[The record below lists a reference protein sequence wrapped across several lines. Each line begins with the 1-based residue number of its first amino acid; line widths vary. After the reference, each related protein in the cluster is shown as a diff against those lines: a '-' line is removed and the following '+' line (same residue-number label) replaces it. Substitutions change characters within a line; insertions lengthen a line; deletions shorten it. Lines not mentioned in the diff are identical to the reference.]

1 MDFLNYKMLDYVLRD
16 TDFNL
21 PVYIQEVL
29 DDNLDKPDHSAVY
42 VSNMIKCYINLMK
55 QMGNQLPY
63 QDVKGYI
70 KYNDFNENEY
80 ERFEKIRKKES
91 EYYKGEQF

>member
-1 MDFLNYKMLDYVLRD
+1 MNYKMLDYILRD
-16 TDFNL
+16 TNFNL
-21 PVYIQEVL
+21 PTYIQEVL
-29 DDNLDKPDHSAVY
+29 DDHLDKPDHSAVY

-91 EYYKGEQF
+91 AYYKGEQF

>member
-1 MDFLNYKMLDYVLRD
+1 MNYKMLDYVLGD
-16 TDFNL
+16 TNFNL

>member
-16 TDFNL
+16 TNFNL